1 MSYSSVNPYTQ
12 KEEARFNYLSKTVFN
27 EKLNL
32 AEISF
37 NHWKF
42 TPLEDRC
49 RILMKVADL
58 LGKDEEKH
66 ARIITTEMGKPIS
79 QSRAEVAK
87 CAWVSRYYA
96 EKAEEFLAPVKMEST
111 ARESYTRFD
120 PLGIIFAVMPWNFPY
135 WQVFRYIAPNFMAGN
150 TGLLKHASNVP
161 LCGMAIEQV
170 FLDAGAP
177 EGVFQNLLISY
188 DQASQVIRHPAVRGV
203 TLTGSNIAGYK
214 VAELA
219 GAMGKKTVLEL
230 GGSDPYIIF
239 ADADL
244 EQAAE
249 TGIMAR
255 FQNNGQSCIAAKRF
269 IVQEDIYEPF
279 LTLFRKK
286 VEALKVG
293 DPMDPET
300 MIGPV
305 ARKDLLF
312 ELEDQLQHILT
323 QGGKILI
330 GGKRQ
335 HPKSSIL
342 LPTIVTDLPIDAPI
356 NQDELFGP
364 VIPVF
369 SFQKEHEA
377 VEMANQTP
385 FGLGCSIWT
394 GSREKAD
401 RIAPRIDT
409 GTVAINGMVKSDPN
423 LPFGG
428 IKASG
433 YGRELSEIGMH
444 EFLNIKTVSYFA

>member
-1 MSYSSVNPYTQ
+1 MAYRTFNPYTCR
-12 KEEARFNYLSKTVFN
+12 EEARFNYISKTEFN

-32 AEISF
+32 AESSF
-37 NHWKF
+37 KQWKF
-42 TPLEDRC
+42 TSLEERSK
-49 RILMKVADL
+49 ILMNVSGL
-58 LGKDEEKH
+58 LEKEEEKH

-79 QSRAEVAK
+79 QSRSEVAK
-87 CAWVSRYYA
+87 CAWVSKYYA

-111 ARESYTRFD
+111 ALESYTRFD

-161 LCGMAIEQV
+161 LCAIAMEQV

-177 EGVFQNLLISY
+177 EGIFQNLLINY
-188 DQASQVIRHPAVRGV
+188 DQASQVIKHPAVRGI
-203 TLTGSNIAGYK
+203 TLTGSNYAGYK

-230 GGSDPYIIF
+230 GGSDPYVIF

-269 IVQEDIYEPF
+269 IVQEDVYESF
-279 LTLFRKK
+279 LSLFQEK

-293 DPMDPET
+293 DPLDPKT
-300 MIGPV
+300 IIGPV
-305 ARKDLLF
+305 ARKDLLL
-312 ELEDQLQHILT
+312 ELEDQLQHILS
-323 QGGKILI
+323 QGGKILT
-330 GGKRQ
+330 GGKR
-335 HPKSSIL
+335 HSPKSLIL
-342 LPTIVTDLPIDAPI
+342 EPTIVTDLPIDAPI

-369 SFQKEHEA
+369 SFKEEHEA
-377 VEMANQTP
+377 VEMANNTP
-385 FGLGCSIWT
+385 FGLGSSIWT

-401 RIAPRIDT
+401 RIAPRIDA

-428 IKASG
+428 VKASG
-433 YGRELSEIGMH
+433 YGRELSENGMH
-444 EFLNIKTVSYFA
+444 EFLNIKTVSYF